1 MKLLR
6 QLSLDLEAIR
16 ALKEGSLSLAQA
28 GGACDALLSIPFQGA
43 GAENQVEGPGGITVT
58 VDVTECEGYQASPY
72 FGDCSILLQEKPGAG
87 TLSFHITLEM
97 P

>member
-1 MKLLR
+1 VKLLR

-16 ALKEGSLSLAQA
+16 ALKEVGLSLAQA

-58 VDVTECEGYQASPY
+58 LEVTQCEGYQASPY
-72 FGDCSILLQEKPGAG
+72 FGDCSLLLQEKPGAR
-87 TLSFHITLEM
+87 TLSVHITLEL